1 MKGIKRFLS
10 IFLVLAMI
18 MTSNASFVFADSVND
33 NDATTALQ
41 TTTTENHLEYADEN
55 IEEEASANTDT
66 KNTENDNK
74 DIKTTNAENDENN
87 IIDNQNDDIENIVA
101 TDNNEEDDDNLSP
114 DDFSNEDNDNFEY
127 EEEPEEDSTTVVT
140 DTTRPTTDDEN
151 ENTVD
156 SEETSQE
163 AKQTTTETAA
173 ETTAESEEQT
183 AIETTTEKEEQTT
196 AETTTETTTESE
208 EQTTAETTTET
219 TKESEEQTTTE
230 TTTKNEDVVIATDS
244 EMEEIVSEELPN
256 NIFDASAPY
265 IRVVTLEEEKRL
277 YQNDEESKLN
287 DIKTFIDGHTYI
299 YGWYKFDNYNDAY
312 VDGVRDSDY
321 DNDELKQK
329 IDDWYHGDDTNSYG
343 YGVIYNKCQLSI
355 QNYGSSTE
363 FPDANWEYVETQ
375 TTGQGYTFTFKPND
389 PNSFITGV
397 TINAVDIRIK
407 NTNTNEIKKACA
419 FINNDNEIAFGTEIT
434 DTTNLLL
441 NPSDYNKNII
451 FGGPLWLKWTD
462 ASDKG
467 FYICY
472 VTDQTGTSKDYDKLL
487 SSSKKSDCD
496 SIIQQTFNG
505 NAKGYYLIQQSA
517 NIEVSSMMNSYNPN
531 ESGPDVELSIADL
544 QATFD
549 SWYYNPTQDVAYG
562 AVYKAYEYR
571 VAYDGNYDSI
581 PSEYFDGSI
590 GAKSEV
596 RQLIDDANGNRFWR
610 AINIGYKEDFS
621 SNDKI
626 YTAQY
631 KQSVTL
637 DDDSRFPTFEIIGWN
652 TKADGTGEF
661 YELDAYRATNLTRNL
676 FDRNCQLTL
685 YAVYKKIQHQSLRYP
700 AGYKKQYD
708 IGDCF
713 DPTDFQAGYGR
724 GLFFYKGNLPNLVTF
739 SPSLTTPLTEADTK
753 VTMTFKDFY
762 FSDGQRASIDIP
774 ISVGTTYSVVYEE
787 NHPAG
792 TWSIPTS
799 RISDSYEWATDFTNS
814 TAEMNDAGTAFT
826 TAISVKGNTRYMIQQ
841 TPETTPNWKR
851 LKEWNTKADGTGT
864 TYTIG
869 QSITT
874 STTDF
879 TGKRLTLYAVW
890 EDVPITQFRVLYKN
904 GTNKEIAT
912 IFSYDLTTYIDTVL
926 NDIPAGYDAFR
937 LISND
942 STESDDVV
950 KNAYNPA
957 TTDANEMTLAQ
968 VKTAYTNWINGGAT
982 TNPLYGGIYKP
993 KHFYMVYTL
1002 NGLYNTV
1009 TDETTYDS
1017 NYIND
1022 VVERMKGVN
1031 IRGWYE
1037 IVPTGAYDFSIAN
1050 LYDRNKTTDLITT
1063 NELKTIFSNWNTNK
1077 NVHKAYGASVG
1088 VLSSISVKAGTG
1100 LKQAYTVNETLNVD
1114 NLVIVPTYDDGSIGS
1129 DIPYNATDFTI
1140 TPAVGTAM
1148 ALTNNT
1154 ITVKYGGKQCTYPI
1168 TVTEKAIDSIAIKD
1182 GIIDLG
1188 ALKTG
1193 YIEGQTIDPTNLAI
1207 TLTYDDLSTADIA
1220 YAGNEGLFSFSLGG
1234 NSIDISSYELN
1245 TSDAGNLIITYANK
1259 SCFYAITVAE
1269 KQVTQIDV
1277 KQNTPTKT
1285 TYYDGDA
1292 LDVTGLILNVTYD
1305 NGKTE
1310 EVPYQGNE
1318 GSFTFNPANG
1328 NALSTTNTTVVVQ
1341 YGGKEASFNITVT
1354 PVVITAISVK
1364 QNTPTTT
1371 TFVEGQNLD
1380 VTGLV
1385 IVATKNNG
1393 TTEDISY
1400 AGNETAFSFNPAA
1413 GSSLALGTNQVAV
1426 TYTNGTDTFNATYPL
1441 TVNQKQVTAI
1451 TLSPAPTDTTYYSG
1465 ETLDVTGLAV
1475 LVSFDN
1481 GTTETVSYVGNENK
1495 FSFNP
1500 LLTTPLATTHS
1511 GNVTVTYGGKSA
1523 TYNITVTE
1531 PDPTTDRILESISV
1545 KTTPNKM
1552 TYNQGE
1558 ALDPAGLVITANYSM
1573 APLTEDISYTG
1584 NEARFIF
1591 TPTLGDGLTN
1601 GYIAFMYN
1609 GKQASF
1615 DVTINTPS
1623 SNPSGSSGSSSGS
1636 HEDVKPPVGAYQND
1650 YIYHVPVTHTNNY
1663 SGFYNVVDRTYYRDN
1678 SGNNIIGWLG
1688 GPDAKWYLF
1697 EHREVSDKGKM
1708 ITGFRKETYGTYYF
1722 YEDGKM
1728 ATGLTD
1734 VLNKTYYFEDTKDIR
1749 EGIMTI
1755 GWKNING
1762 NWYYFDINGIM
1773 LKNTT
1778 TPDSYRVDANGKWVE
1793 N

>member
-41 TTTTENHLEYADEN
+41 TTTTENHLENADDN

-66 KNTENDNK
+66 KNAENDNK

-151 ENTVD
+151 ESTVD

-163 AKQTTTETAA
+163 EKQTTTETAA

-183 AIETTTEKEEQTT
+183 TTETTIQKEEQTTAETITQKEEQTT

-208 EQTTAETTTET
+208 EQTTTETTTE
-219 TKESEEQTTTE
+219 
-230 TTTKNEDVVIATDS
+230 NEDVVIATDS
-244 EMEEIVSEELPN
+244 EMDKIVSEELPN

-277 YQNDEESKLN
+277 YQNDEESKLT

-312 VDGVRDSDY
+312 VDDVRDSEY

-343 YGVIYNKCQLSI
+343 YGVIYNKCQLTI
-355 QNYGSSTE
+355 QNYGSNTE

-397 TINAVDIRIK
+397 TINAVDVRIK

-419 FINNDNEIAFGTEIT
+419 FIHDGNEIAFGSQIT
-434 DTTNLLL
+434 NTTDLSL
-441 NPSDYNKNII
+441 NPYLSDRNII
-451 FGGPLWLKWTD
+451 FGGPLWFKWTD
-462 ASDKG
+462 ASDKI
-467 FYICY
+467 FYIGCS
-472 VTDQTGTSKDYDKLL
+472 DGIKQL
-487 SSSKKSDCD
+487 SSVLSKSNCD
-496 SIIQQTFNG
+496 AIISSVYDTDV
-505 NAKGYYLIQQSA
+505 KGYYKIAEGDGITETSVL
-517 NIEVSSMMNSYNPN
+517 NSYNAN
-531 ESGPDVELSIADL
+531 GAYHDIELSINEL
-544 QATFD
+544 QSVFD
-549 SWYYNPTQDVAYG
+549 SWYYNPTQNVAYG
-562 AVYKAYEYR
+562 GVYKAVDYKVYYK
-571 VAYDGNYDSI
+571 ANFDSI
-581 PSEYFDGSI
+581 PSDYFEDSYLCRN
-590 GAKSEV
+590 EV
-596 RQLIDDANGNRFWR
+596 DDLLGEANGNNGFQT
-610 AINIGYKEDFS
+610 ISVTDYGDFS
-621 SNDKI
+621 YSYI
-626 YTAQY
+626 YRKTDDTVSVAMDS
-631 KQSVTL
+631 QSL
-637 DDDSRFPTFEIIGWN
+637 FETYEVSGWN
-652 TKADGTGEF
+652 TKADGTGSF
-661 YELDAYRATNLTRNL
+661 YDLKRQTELERSMFNKD
-676 FDRNCQLTL
+676 CELTL
-685 YAVYKKIQHQSLRYP
+685 YAVYKKKTYNFSWVSSYKERY
-700 AGYKKQYD
+700 D
-708 IGDCF
+708 VGDLF
-713 DPTDFQAGYGR
+713 DPTGLIVNNGR
-724 GLFFYKGNLPNLVTF
+724 WNFKYKGNLPNLVTF
-739 SPSLTTPLTEADTK
+739 SPSLTTPLTDADTK

-762 FSDGQRASIDIP
+762 FSDGQNAYVDLP
-774 ISVGTTYSVVYEE
+774 ISVGTTYNVVYEE

-792 TWSIPTS
+792 TWIIPTS
-799 RISDSYEWATDFTNS
+799 RISDSYEWATAFTNS

-874 STTDF
+874 STTDW

-904 GTNKEIAT
+904 GTTIEIDT

-942 STESDDVV
+942 STDSDDVV
-950 KNAYNPA
+950 KNAYDPA
-957 TTDANEMTLAQ
+957 TTDDANEMTLAQ

-993 KHFYMVYTL
+993 KHFYLMYGYNDTFTEITTKDQIGQKTL
-1002 NGLYNTV
+1002 SDDLKYV
-1009 TDETTYDS
+1009 FQ
-1017 NYIND
+1017 
-1022 VVERMKGVN
+1022 
-1031 IRGWYE
+1031 RGWYE
-1037 IVPTGAYDFSIAN
+1037 VTPTGEYNYANIKN
-1050 LYDRNKTTDLITT
+1050 LYDKNRTTGLISTKILNREFETWNSNKVVNRAFCLSMSPLESIAISSGTA
-1063 NELKTIFSNWNTNK
+1063 LKT
-1077 NVHKAYGASVG
+1077 
-1088 VLSSISVKAGTG
+1088 
-1100 LKQAYTVNETLNVD
+1100 AYTVNEALNVD
-1114 NLVIVPTYDDGSIGS
+1114 NLMIIPTYADGTAGAARA
-1129 DIPYNATDFTI
+1129 YNATDFTI
-1140 TPAVGTAM
+1140 TPPVGTAM
-1148 ALTNNT
+1148 ELTNTT

-1182 GIIDLG
+1182 GIIASG
-1188 ALKTG
+1188 ELKTG

-1207 TLTYDDLSTADIA
+1207 TVTYDDLSTADIA

-1234 NSIDISSYELN
+1234 NSINISSYELN
-1245 TSDAGNLIITYANK
+1245 TSDAGNLTITYANK
-1259 SCFYAITVAE
+1259 SCSYAITVAQ

-1285 TYYDGDA
+1285 TYFEGDA
-1292 LDVTGLILNVTYD
+1292 LDVTGLVLNVTYD

-1371 TFVEGQNLD
+1371 TFIEGQNLD
-1380 VTGLV
+1380 VSGLV

-1400 AGNETAFSFNPAA
+1400 AGNEGAFSFNPAA
-1413 GSSLALGTNQVAV
+1413 GSTLALGTNQVAV
-1426 TYTNGTDTFNATYPL
+1426 TYTNGTDNFNATYPL

-1475 LVSFDN
+1475 LVNFDN

-1523 TYNITVTE
+1523 TYNITVTD

-1545 KTTPNKM
+1545 KTTPTKM
-1552 TYNQGE
+1552 AYNQGE
-1558 ALDPAGLVITANYSM
+1558 ALDPAGLVITANYSL

-1591 TPTLGDGLTN
+1591 TPTLGDGLTM

-1728 ATGLTD
+1728 ATGLTN
-1734 VLNKTYYFEDTKDIR
+1734 VSNNTYYFEDTKDIR